1 LGNQCED
8 EVVLLDGQDDR
19 LLFRLL
25 MPLISTSC
33 IGFRCHSDSIQT
45 VATDGVSL
53 FYNPAFVHTLNAAE
67 LAGVM
72 TSYLDLPIGDGTPKF
87 MTAVI
92 EIPQGGI
99 NKYEYDKKLHVS
111 VWTATFL
118 LRCTIPDAMS
128 SFPRP
133 LLKTP
138 KPLSPNRPIKHALF
152 EFGTKWVREGG
163 MCGNINSEKLF
174 SAGN

>member
-1 LGNQCED
+1 
-8 EVVLLDGQDDR
+8 
-19 LLFRLL
+19 
-25 MPLISTSC
+25 
-33 IGFRCHSDSIQT
+33 

-72 TSYLDLPIGDGTPKF
+72 TSYLDLPIGDGTPEF

-111 VWTATFL
+111 VWTEHSPD
-118 LRCTIPDAMS
+118 RC
-128 SFPRP
+128 
-133 LLKTP
+133 
-138 KPLSPNRPIKHALF
+138 
-152 EFGTKWVREGG
+152 
-163 MCGNINSEKLF
+163 
-174 SAGN
+174 